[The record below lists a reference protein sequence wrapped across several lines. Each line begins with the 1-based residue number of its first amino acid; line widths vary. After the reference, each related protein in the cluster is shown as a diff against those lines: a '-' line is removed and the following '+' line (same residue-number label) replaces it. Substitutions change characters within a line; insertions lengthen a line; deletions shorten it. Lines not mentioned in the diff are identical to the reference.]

1 MMEDSRADLMT
12 IFFGDLVLLQNM
24 EATATGAAPSALPSV
39 CRSYQLPNSDKC
51 ESASYIR
58 MVQAALFADDN
69 GDVMTNPGQEW
80 DLIQCI
86 IRDGYQPD
94 LDDDRITGL

>member
-1 MMEDSRADLMT
+1 
-12 IFFGDLVLLQNM
+12 
-24 EATATGAAPSALPSV
+24 
-39 CRSYQLPNSDKC
+39 
-51 ESASYIR
+51 